1 MITGGFVSCYSC
13 AGEQSD
19 RIVDQLGRGDVQ
31 GFLTVSKQSHSQNW
45 KRKFIFFDHFST
57 TQQSNVKHTAGWV
70 WWRGGGCNGQGRSG
84 GSG

>member
-31 GFLTVSKQSHSQNW
+31 GFLTVSKRSHSQNW

-57 TQQSNVKHTAGWV
+57 TQQSNVKHSWV
-70 WWRGGGCNGQGRSG
+70 GVVAGGGCDGLGRSG

>member
-70 WWRGGGCNGQGRSG
+70 WWRGGGCDGLGRSG